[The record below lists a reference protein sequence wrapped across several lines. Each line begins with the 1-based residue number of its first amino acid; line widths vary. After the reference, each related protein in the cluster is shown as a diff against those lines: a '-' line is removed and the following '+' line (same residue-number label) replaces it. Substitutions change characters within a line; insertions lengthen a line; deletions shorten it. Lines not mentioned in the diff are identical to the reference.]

1 MRGFTRERGAA
12 CTDFMWPSIGCGWR
26 RGQCWG
32 PSRGPGGNQ
41 MGAREPGRGVVR
53 LPPSPKGPESSAPA
67 CFPGNLI
74 CLLEQQ
80 PEDEIRPA
88 DVFCLACTVFDKFQ
102 SQLPVIAKDCYV
114 IGKSIILAVHTP
126 AESRLLKRLGALL
139 VLCHVD
145 PRNMVAVAP
154 I

>member
-1 MRGFTRERGAA
+1 
-12 CTDFMWPSIGCGWR
+12 
-26 RGQCWG
+26 
-32 PSRGPGGNQ
+32 

>member
-1 MRGFTRERGAA
+1 
-12 CTDFMWPSIGCGWR
+12 
-26 RGQCWG
+26 
-32 PSRGPGGNQ
+32 

-53 LPPSPKGPESSAPA
+53 LPPSPKGPGSSAPA